1 MNQLPEK
8 YHEIKSV
15 NLQKD
20 KKVALLVNMLALLV
34 MIPMLVIGAIIRP
47 INLPG
52 ESTIKKLL
60 IILVFLIVYMLLHE
74 AVHGIFIYKYS
85 KQKPKLGFKGM
96 YAYAGSDSFF
106 NKRQYIIIALAPIV
120 VWGVVLLILNIILPF
135 STFWII
141 YFIQVCNISGAA
153 GDLYITNVI
162 KKMPSD
168 VLIKD
173 VGIEMKIY
181 SKQ

>member
-1 MNQLPEK
+1 MNQLPEG
-8 YHEIKSV
+8 YNEIKSV

-20 KKVALLVNMLALLV
+20 KKIALLVNLLALVVMLPLLV
-34 MIPMLVIGAIIRP
+34 LGAMIKPV
-47 INLPG
+47 NLAG
-52 ESTIKKLL
+52 ESALKELL
-60 IILVFLIVYMLLHE
+60 IIIVFLIVYMVLHE

-85 KQKPKLGFKGM
+85 NQKPKFGFTGM
-96 YAYAGSDSFF
+96 YAYAGSDSYF
-106 NKRQYIIIALAPIV
+106 NKREYIIIALAPIV
-120 VWGVVLLILNIILPF
+120 VWGVVLLILNIALPF

-141 YFIQVCNISGAA
+141 YFIQACNISGAA
-153 GDLYITNVI
+153 GDLYITYVI

-168 VLIKD
+168 ILIRD

>member
-1 MNQLPEK
+1 MNQLPEE

-20 KKVALLVNMLALLV
+20 KKVALLVNILALVV
-34 MIPMLVIGAIIRP
+34 MIPMLIIGAIIKP
-47 INLPG
+47 INIAA
-52 ESTIKKLL
+52 ESAIKELL
-60 IILVFLIVYMLLHE
+60 IILVFLIVYMVLHE

-85 KQKPKLGFKGM
+85 KQKPKFGFTGM
-96 YAYAGSDSFF
+96 YAYAGSDSYF
-106 NKRQYIIIALAPIV
+106 NKREYIIIALAPIV
-120 VWGVVLLILNIILPF
+120 VWGIVLLILNITLPF
-135 STFWII
+135 STFWIV
-141 YFIQVCNISGAA
+141 YFIQACNISGAA
-153 GDLYITNVI
+153 GDLYITYVI